1 MQLNQGVNLSED
13 QEPFFQFK
21 TFKFQMLTGKKW
33 VVCMCLKEGN
43 EVHSL
48 LSSSWLLFF
57 LAAFHIV

>member
-48 LSSSWLLFF
+48 LSSS
-57 LAAFHIV
+57 